1 LIYTVES
8 KEKMNQSMTQVSPRH
23 IKIKGD
29 LKSDDFEKKKEKI
42 DSEKFLRENKNILKE
57 LEKKSP
63 KAKPYTREP
72 WMMRFNPT
80 EDKYEEFLRKEVES
94 F

>member
-1 LIYTVES
+1 MI
-8 KEKMNQSMTQVSPRH
+8 PR
-23 IKIKGD
+23 KRKTTLV
-29 LKSDDFEKKKEKI
+29 LK
-42 DSEKFLRENKNILKE
+42 KFLRENKNILKQ
-57 LEKKSP
+57 LEKKSS

-80 EDKYEEFLRKEVES
+80 EDKYEEFLRKEAES

>member
-1 LIYTVES
+1 
-8 KEKMNQSMTQVSPRH
+8 MTPR
-23 IKIKGD
+23 KRKTKLV
-29 LKSDDFEKKKEKI
+29 LK
-42 DSEKFLRENKNILKE
+42 KFLRKNKNILKE
-57 LEKKSP
+57 LETKSA

-72 WMMRFNPT
+72 WMMRSNRT

>member
-1 LIYTVES
+1 
-8 KEKMNQSMTQVSPRH
+8 
-23 IKIKGD
+23 
-29 LKSDDFEKKKEKI
+29 
-42 DSEKFLRENKNILKE
+42 LRENKNILKE

-80 EDKYEEFLRKEVES
+80 EDKYEKFLQKEAES
-94 F
+94 L

>member
-1 LIYTVES
+1 MV
-8 KEKMNQSMTQVSPRH
+8 
-23 IKIKGD
+23 
-29 LKSDDFEKKKEKI
+29 LK
-42 DSEKFLRENKNILKE
+42 KFLRENKNILKE

-80 EDKYEEFLRKEVES
+80 EDKYEKFLQKEAES
-94 F
+94 L

>member
-1 LIYTVES
+1 
-8 KEKMNQSMTQVSPRH
+8 MNQSTAQVGPQF

-29 LKSDDFEKKKEKI
+29 LSQMTPRKRTTKLVLK
-42 DSEKFLRENKNILKE
+42 KFLRENKNILRE
-57 LEKKSP
+57 LEKKSS

>member
-1 LIYTVES
+1 
-8 KEKMNQSMTQVSPRH
+8 MPPR
-23 IKIKGD
+23 KRKTKLV
-29 LKSDDFEKKKEKI
+29 LK
-42 DSEKFLRENKNILKE
+42 KFLRQNKNILKE
-57 LEKKSP
+57 LETKSA

-94 F
+94 L